1 MKTKIHKNYSEF
13 INRKDRKE
21 NGVSESF
28 AKNNPNFEDD
38 NKTNIS
44 CWNCSRCSRCS
55 GCSYCSCC
63 SDCSRCNGNASAAAF
78 RSSRDK
84 KDGDYIAKLIC
95 SSDESDM
102 LAEFELLER
111 GCNG

>member
-1 MKTKIHKNYSEF
+1 MDAWSSDLCGARIMSMNSLRPQELIAQRRIMSDFKN
-13 INRKDRKE
+13 DT
-21 NGVSESF
+21 
-28 AKNNPNFEDD
+28 DD
-38 NKTNIS
+38 ETFDS
-44 CWNCSRCSRCS
+44 S
-55 GCSYCSCC
+55 
-63 SDCSRCNGNASAAAF
+63 NGNASAAAF

>member
-1 MKTKIHKNYSEF
+1 MSMNSLRPQELIAQRRIMSDFKNDTDDETFDS
-13 INRKDRKE
+13 
-21 NGVSESF
+21 S
-28 AKNNPNFEDD
+28 NN
-38 NKTNIS
+38 S
-44 CWNCSRCSRCS
+44 
-55 GCSYCSCC
+55 
-63 SDCSRCNGNASAAAF
+63 ASAAAF

>member
-1 MKTKIHKNYSEF
+1 MSDFKN
-13 INRKDRKE
+13 DT
-21 NGVSESF
+21 
-28 AKNNPNFEDD
+28 DD
-38 NKTNIS
+38 ETFDS
-44 CWNCSRCSRCS
+44 S
-55 GCSYCSCC
+55 
-63 SDCSRCNGNASAAAF
+63 NGNASAAAF

>member
-1 MKTKIHKNYSEF
+1 MTILNYRPQELIAQRRIMSDIKNDTDNETFDS
-13 INRKDRKE
+13 
-21 NGVSESF
+21 S
-28 AKNNPNFEDD
+28 NN
-38 NKTNIS
+38 S
-44 CWNCSRCSRCS
+44 
-55 GCSYCSCC
+55 
-63 SDCSRCNGNASAAAF
+63 ASAAAF

>member
-1 MKTKIHKNYSEF
+1 MSGINHLRSHELTARRKVLSDYKNDTDNETFDS
-13 INRKDRKE
+13 
-21 NGVSESF
+21 S
-28 AKNNPNFEDD
+28 NN
-38 NKTNIS
+38 S
-44 CWNCSRCSRCS
+44 
-55 GCSYCSCC
+55 
-63 SDCSRCNGNASAAAF
+63 ASAAAF

-111 GCNG
+111 DFING